1 MSSDSSQG
9 KVVLVSV
16 GRLSLFS
23 PGSVSVLE
31 PSPQSVEVEGLCR
44 VSVHL
49 KFGSG
54 DSRLIARR
62 AARKP
67 ILFLL
72 LAASRRT
79 LDGGLEFLTVALVC
93 GRPLVGLSADEAE
106 RPVPAG
112 SSVWGRGRA
121 LSAPVMVVLV
131 LT

>member
-44 VSVHL
+44 VSVHPFL
-49 KFGSG
+49 GFESLACG
-54 DSRLIARR
+54 DSRLVALR
-62 AARKP
+62 AARKA
-67 ILFLL
+67 IF
-72 LAASRRT
+72 LAAFRRA
-79 LDGGLEFLTVALVC
+79 LDGGLTVTLIC
-93 GRPLVGLSADEAE
+93 GRPPVGPSAGEAE

-112 SSVWGRGRA
+112 PSVWGRGRA
-121 LSAPVMVVLV
+121 LSAQVMAVLV